1 MENAIYHGCKPK
13 GAGGR
18 IRLRA
23 AQEHGCTV
31 LSIEDNGVGMTQA
44 QIAQLLTP
52 SSAPSAPVSYGL
64 RNALSRLRLVY
75 ADTARIQISSEPGVF
90 TRVTLYLPGGES
102 SC

>member
-1 MENAIYHGCKPK
+1 
-13 GAGGR
+13 
-18 IRLRA
+18 
-23 AQEHGCTV
+23 
-31 LSIEDNGVGMTQA
+31 MTQA

-64 RNALSRLRLVY
+64 CNVLSRLRLVY
-75 ADTARIQISSEPGVF
+75 ADTARMQISSEPGVF